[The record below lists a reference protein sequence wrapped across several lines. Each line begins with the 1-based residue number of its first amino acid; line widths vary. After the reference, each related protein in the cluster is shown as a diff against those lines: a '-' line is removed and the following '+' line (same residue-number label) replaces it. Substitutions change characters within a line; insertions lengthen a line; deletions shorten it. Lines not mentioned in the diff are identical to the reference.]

1 MDRIRSKI
9 VKGPKDNK
17 GRIRKFIQIPE
28 VYYDDFEFGDIV
40 RIEKVLRNESQQET

>member
-1 MDRIRSKI
+1 MDGIKSKI

-28 VYYDDFEFGDIV
+28 VYYDDFKFGDIV
-40 RIEKVLRNESQQET
+40 RIEKIHRNESEQES